1 MRANKDRTAAPSVK
15 IGEVMTSGV
24 ITCTPETSAATAAA
38 LMLQGDCG
46 ILPIVDHGALVGVVT
61 DRDLFIALGTRNL
74 RPTELTVGEVA
85 SKRVWTCRSNDE
97 VSAAL
102 ATMNT
107 QRVRRLPVTDD
118 AGRVIGVLSVNDLVL
133 ESGAEKSVRS
143 DALVETLRGIC
154 THHQPLVPRPE
165 HL

>member
-1 MRANKDRTAAPSVK
+1 MTATKDRTAAPLVK
-15 IGEVMTSGV
+15 VGDLMTSGV
-24 ITCTPETSAATAAA
+24 ITCTPDTSAATAAA

-74 RPTELTVGEVA
+74 RPTELSVGEVA
-85 SKRVWTCRSNDE
+85 PKRVWTCRSNDE

-102 ATMNT
+102 AMMHTH
-107 QRVRRLPVTDD
+107 RLRRLPVTDD
-118 AGRVIGVLSVNDLVL
+118 AGRVIGLLSVNDLVL

-143 DALVETLRGIC
+143 DALLKTLQGIC
-154 THHQPLVPRPE
+154 AHHQPLAPRPE
-165 HL
+165 HV

>member
-15 IGEVMTSGV
+15 VGELMTSGV
-24 ITCTPETSAATAAA
+24 ITCAPETSAATAAA

-74 RPTELTVGEVA
+74 RPTELTVGDVA
-85 SKRVWTCRSNDE
+85 TKRVWTCRSTDD

-107 QRVRRLPVTDD
+107 HRVRRLPVTDD

-133 ESGAEKSVRS
+133 EGGAEKSVRS
-143 DALVETLRGIC
+143 DALMETLRGIC
-154 THHQPLVPRPE
+154 AHHQPLVPRPE